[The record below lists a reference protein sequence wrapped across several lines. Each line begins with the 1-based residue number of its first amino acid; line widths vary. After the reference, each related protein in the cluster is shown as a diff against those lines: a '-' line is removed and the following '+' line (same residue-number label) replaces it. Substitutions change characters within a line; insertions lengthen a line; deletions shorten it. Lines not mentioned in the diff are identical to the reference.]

1 MSERS
6 FRSCATVAMLSVAA
20 ICLSS
25 GLAVAQQERGQA
37 TEASPPSATSAE
49 EARNKADDAY
59 KKQDYAAA
67 VRWHR
72 IAAGQGDIKSQ
83 IALGDL
89 YSQGQGIHPDYAE
102 AFAWY
107 MKAAEQ
113 GSDEAQNDVGFFYLS
128 GWGVQRNYTEA
139 MRWLRKAADQGNEV
153 AQRNIGI
160 VYLQG
165 LGVRKDRHEA
175 IRWLR
180 KAAEKGDEDAKE
192 ALKYLGVK

>member
-1 MSERS
+1 
-6 FRSCATVAMLSVAA
+6 
-20 ICLSS
+20 
-25 GLAVAQQERGQA
+25 
-37 TEASPPSATSAE
+37 
-49 EARNKADDAY
+49 
-59 KKQDYAAA
+59 
-67 VRWHR
+67 
-72 IAAGQGDIKSQ
+72 
-83 IALGDL
+83 
-89 YSQGQGIHPDYAE
+89 
-102 AFAWY
+102 
-107 MKAAEQ
+107 
-113 GSDEAQNDVGFFYLS
+113 
-128 GWGVQRNYTEA
+128 